1 MQQETLRSTP
11 IRITR
16 FHYTDLVC
24 AAMNDKTGD
33 TQRILDR
40 MIEDPGFTIDEEP
53 VPGVFY
59 IDQSV
64 NFMYPHEIKLA
75 DFKEILVTGD
85 PRQLS
90 PIQDKDILNQEYS
103 QGGRRSALID
113 IEDFGP
119 DPTQDDISSAPRKKP
134 SILLSKL
141 LSRL

>member
-53 VPGVFY
+53 VPGMLY

-85 PRQLS
+85 PRQQS
-90 PIQDKDILNQEYS
+90 PIQDKDMLNREYG
-103 QGGRRSALID
+103 QGGRRSAIVD

-119 DPTQDDISSAPRKKP
+119 DPTQDDISSTLRKEP